1 MIPESFRDENFSDKE
16 EFGRK
21 GLFGVDS
28 MNGTEISNSGVLYS
42 VNILLL

>member
-1 MIPESFRDENFSDKE
+1 MRIENFSDKE

-28 MNGTEISNSGVLYS
+28 TLIQGINEENTMLFPE
-42 VNILLL
+42 